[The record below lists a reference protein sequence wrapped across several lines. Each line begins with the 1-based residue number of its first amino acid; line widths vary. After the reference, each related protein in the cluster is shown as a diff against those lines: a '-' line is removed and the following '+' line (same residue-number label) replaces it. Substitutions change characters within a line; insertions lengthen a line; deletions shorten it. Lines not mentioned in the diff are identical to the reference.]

1 MSDVTPHLGLPLVAA
16 SQAQKHVTHNEALGL
31 LDALVQLA
39 CLDKDLT
46 APPSSPTEGDRY
58 LVVTSNPGGAWAGLA
73 GQVVRYADGVWTG
86 AVPRAGWFAYVMDE
100 ADLYVFD
107 GAAWTS
113 FRRTLATIQSVTRLG
128 INTEADATNRLAVK
142 ADAALLTWDDATP
155 GSGDM
160 RITVNKK
167 AAVRD
172 AAFVF
177 QTGYA
182 TRALFGT
189 LGGDDVV
196 LKTSPD
202 GAAFTTALTA
212 AAATGIVA
220 FAASPTAPTPAATD
234 NSARL
239 ATTAYADRG
248 DAAAVARTPVKDA
261 AYTIL
266 PADRTVAV
274 VALTAA
280 RTLTLPPAAA
290 YPPGVTLVVVDES
303 GACSAANTLTL
314 ARASASD
321 AVNGLPAVSL
331 AAPFAYAALQ
341 SNGATRWTLVDLSTA
356 SLAQQASDAVAITGG
371 SITGTR
377 IGPATLSRWSYA
389 NTPGALGAGGFVN
402 LWAYGTTDGG
412 AKGASQLKLGAPG
425 SAPNQRASVAFY
437 ATFDNFPADA
447 GPRRTAD
454 FIAGF
459 ASDGKYGGNTNG
471 TWGSEYLALNVGM
484 AGWNNDDESL
494 GTEVL
499 RLTGGNTGHG
509 GVGPMVLPGTDNA
522 IGLGVADRR
531 WSTVYAATGAI
542 NTSDA
547 GEKVVLGEPDPRVF
561 DAILAVPLVAYRWAE
576 AVARKGPDGAR
587 LHYGATA
594 QAVRDAFLAH
604 GLDPCRYGLFCADD
618 LTPRTVDP
626 LLIGPEREAA
636 EREAA
641 ARPAR
646 WRYGLRY
653 DQFDR
658 LRTEAVR
665 RLWAG
670 KAP

>member
-1 MSDVTPHLGLPLVAA
+1 MSDSTPHLGLPLIAA

-46 APPSSPTEGDRY
+46 APPPSPAEGDRY
-58 LVVTSNPGGAWAGLA
+58 LVIASNPGGAWAGLA
-73 GQVVRYADGVWTG
+73 GQVARYADGVWTG
-86 AVPRAGWFAYVMDE
+86 MVPRAGWLAYVMDE
-100 ADLYVFD
+100 ADLYLFD
-107 GAAWTS
+107 GTAWTS
-113 FRRTLATIQSVTRLG
+113 VRRALSAIRSVSRLG
-128 INTEADATNRLAVK
+128 INTEADTSNRLAMK
-142 ADAALLTWDDATP
+142 ADAALLSWDDVTP

-160 RITVNKK
+160 RVSVNKK
-167 AAVRD
+167 AAARD
-172 AAFVF
+172 AGFVF

-189 LGGDDVV
+189 LGGDDFV

-202 GAAFTTALTA
+202 GAAFATALTA
-212 AAATGIVA
+212 SAATGAIT
-220 FAASPTAPTPAATD
+220 FAASPTAPTPAAKD
-234 NSARL
+234 NTTRL
-239 ATTAYADRG
+239 ATTAYVDRA
-248 DAAAVARTPVKDA
+248 DAAALARTQVADA

-266 PADRTVAV
+266 PTDRTIAV
-274 VALTAA
+274 ITLTAA
-280 RTLTLPPAAA
+280 RTLTLPPASA
-290 YPPGVTLVVVDES
+290 YPQGVTLVVVDES
-303 GACSAANTLTL
+303 GACSVTNTLTL

-321 AVNGLPAVSL
+321 AINGLPAVAL
-331 AAPFAYAALQ
+331 AAPFAHLALQ
-341 SNGATRWTLVDLSTA
+341 SNGADKWTIVDRSTA
-356 SLAQQASDAVAITGG
+356 SLAQQAADAVAITGG

-377 IGPATLSRWSYA
+377 IGPALSRWSSV
-389 NTPGALGAGGFVN
+389 NTPGALGSGGFVN
-402 LWAYGTTDGG
+402 LWAYGSTDGG

-425 SAPNQRASVAFY
+425 SAVNQRASVAFY
-437 ATFDNFPADA
+437 ATFGNYPNDP

-459 ASDGKYGGNTNG
+459 ASDGKYGGNANG

-499 RLTGGNTGHG
+499 RLTGGNAGHA
-509 GVGPMVLPGTDNA
+509 GVGPMVLPGSDNT

-547 GEKVVLGEPDPRVF
+547 GEKVVLGAPDPRVF
-561 DAILAVPLVAYRWAE
+561 EAVLAVPLVAYQWAE

-594 QAVRDAFLAH
+594 QAVRDAFLAR

-626 LLIGPEREAA
+626 LLTGPEREAA

-641 ARPAR
+641 ARPAQ

-665 RLWAG
+665 RLCVA
-670 KAP
+670 KAA